1 MQPVDH
7 CPSCAGGS
15 WRRLGEARFDAAESE
30 TVSDYVRKRYRVLFE
45 LWCPG
50 QAECTVTFLACETC
64 GMVVYSPRP
73 SEAELD
79 EKYRFLVGLDAG
91 NSRDRAGDPSDA
103 WRARDL
109 YRQLRPFVSASRA
122 ARILDFGGGDG
133 RLLAHLLRDGHECAI
148 IDWCAQPVAG
158 VRWLGHTL
166 DEIDPG
172 EKFDIIVASHV
183 MEHVAGP
190 REVLQALGRLLVPG
204 GIVYVEVPLEIWGGP
219 PRMAEPVTHVNFFVP
234 GSLSRLMRNSGL
246 AVLNC
251 SMAQIRYHNG
261 WLRVVR
267 VVAGVDHKRAA
278 ARIQVPGG
286 PVAEIDRFLQP
297 SLKMRLSQ
305 RLMNP
310 QSWAG
315 AARYRIT
322 RLLRLH

>member
-1 MQPVDH
+1 MQTVGH

-45 LWCPG
+45 SWCPG
-50 QAECTVTFLACETC
+50 EAECTVTFLACETR

-234 GSLSRLMRNSGL
+234 GSLVRLLWNSGFSIERCKL
-246 AVLNC
+246 GIMRQGGGWTKVIRAV
-251 SMAQIRYHNG
+251 
-261 WLRVVR
+261 
-267 VVAGVDHKRAA
+267 
-278 ARIQVPGG
+278 ARLDCKSVTTRDRPTGD
-286 PVAEIDRFLQP
+286 PNLEIDRFLRP
-297 SLKMRLSQ
+297 NRTMRLHQ
-305 RLMNP
+305 RLANP
-310 QSWAG
+310 ATWLAAIRYRAG
-315 AARYRIT
+315 RLAAR
-322 RLLRLH
+322 